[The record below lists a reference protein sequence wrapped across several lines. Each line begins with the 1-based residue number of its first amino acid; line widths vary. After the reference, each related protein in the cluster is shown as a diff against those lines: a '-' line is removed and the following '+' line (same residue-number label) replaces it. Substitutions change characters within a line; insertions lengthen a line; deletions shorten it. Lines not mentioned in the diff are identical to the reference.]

1 MVFLPNMYTALHDFI
16 DLGNVENGVEYT
28 IEEFINLLHEG
39 AYVALKQSRVTQKLN
54 LAMSNAL
61 RLMHDNKEIE
71 LSRRLDSEKVWQ
83 LFPNPEHVF
92 VSEISHVVV
101 NKAVNR

>member
-1 MVFLPNMYTALHDFI
+1 
-16 DLGNVENGVEYT
+16 
-28 IEEFINLLHEG
+28 
-39 AYVALKQSRVTQKLN
+39 
-54 LAMSNAL
+54 
-61 RLMHDNKEIE
+61 MHDNKEIE

-101 NKAVNR
+101 NKVVNR